1 MARRPA
7 GSPYH
12 LGLTPERIVAEALA
26 LTGERHLLGWSL
38 RDLADRLGVTV
49 SVITHHVG
57 GKDGLLRRVV
67 EEALAGLQPPPD
79 DLEWDAWFRAMLLE
93 IRRPLRRHPGT
104 AKWVLL
110 HGPSF
115 PAIMPMVDAG
125 VAALQRA
132 GFGDMLGLAF
142 ATLFNN
148 AVMTLAVADERLTD
162 EGDGRRDH
170 AETMHGMLAAG
181 AGRPGMAVLDST
193 LMQMFT
199 TGGPDAHD
207 TYYRFVIET
216 TIAGL
221 TVLRDP
227 APSGAT
233 RTSSRSA
240 GTRC

>member
-12 LGLTPERIVAEALA
+12 LGLTPDRIVAEALA
-26 LTGERHLLGWSL
+26 LTGEGHLLGWSL

-57 GKDGLLRRVV
+57 GKDRLLRRVV
-67 EEALAGLQPPPD
+67 EEALAGLRPPPD
-79 DLEWDAWFRAMLLE
+79 DLAWDAWFRAMLLD
-93 IRRPLRRHPGT
+93 IRGPLQRYPGT

-115 PAIMPMVDAG
+115 PAIMPMIDAG

-132 GFGDMLGLAF
+132 GFGESLGLAF

-162 EGDGRRDH
+162 EGDGPREH
-170 AETMHGMLAAG
+170 AATMRGLLEAG
-181 AGRPGMAVLDST
+181 AGRPGMGALDST
-193 LMQMFT
+193 LMRMFT
-199 TGGPDAHD
+199 AGGPGAHD

-221 TVLRDP
+221 TVLRDG
-227 APSGAT
+227 AP
-233 RTSSRSA
+233 R
-240 GTRC
+240 